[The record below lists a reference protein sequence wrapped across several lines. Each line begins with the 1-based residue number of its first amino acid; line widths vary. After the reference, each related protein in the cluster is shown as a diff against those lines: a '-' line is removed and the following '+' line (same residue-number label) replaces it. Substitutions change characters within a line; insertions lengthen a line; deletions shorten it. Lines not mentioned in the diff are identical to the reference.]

1 MYICTLAEIQK
12 SKVWS
17 MLEQKGYKCKKT
29 QLSKLKWDKH
39 TWKQVTKKIRHIMLS
54 QNHVAKTNGIII
66 PL

>member
-1 MYICTLAEIQK
+1 
-12 SKVWS
+12 